1 MPDGW
6 LGLDIGP
13 ISSASFASEV
23 GKARTIVWNGPMGVF
38 EWKHF
43 EKGTRAVLDAMVAA
57 TAPAG
62 EAGAAGAGAGVG
74 QGDSGPEREGRGCA
88 TTIIG
93 GGDTAS
99 HQHQHHTTHRTP
111 HSSLAA
117 VHAHHTTLCP
127 CAPAHLH
134 LCTCT

>member
-1 MPDGW
+1 
-6 LGLDIGP
+6 
-13 ISSASFASEV
+13 
-23 GKARTIVWNGPMGVF
+23 MGVF

-93 GGDTAS
+93 GGDTVS
-99 HQHQHHTTHRTP
+99 HQHHTPHTAHRT
-111 HSSLAA
+111 AA
-117 VHAHHTTLCP
+117 
-127 CAPAHLH
+127 
-134 LCTCT
+134 

>member
-1 MPDGW
+1 
-6 LGLDIGP
+6 
-13 ISSASFASEV
+13 
-23 GKARTIVWNGPMGVF
+23 MGVF
-38 EWKHF
+38 EWEHF

-74 QGDSGPEREGRGCA
+74 QGDSGSESEGRGCA

-99 HQHQHHTTHRTP
+99 HQHHTTPHTAHRT
-111 HSSLAA
+111 AA
-117 VHAHHTTLCP
+117 
-127 CAPAHLH
+127 
-134 LCTCT
+134 